1 MALRVVSYNVRSLRD
16 DVSALARV
24 VRGVRPD
31 LACLQE
37 APRMLLWR
45 TRRRRFARCC
55 GLTVAAGRRPAGLAV
70 LAGPRVRVLHREF
83 HLLARAPRL
92 HRRGLAIAVVE
103 VEGTRVIAASTHLD
117 LADAP
122 RRAHA
127 GQVLALLER
136 ARHRYGA
143 PVVLTGDI
151 NEEPGGAAWDL
162 LARRFQDAHLAAPS
176 GAGLTYSARDPRR
189 RIDAVFVD
197 PDIEVVGCGVPEA
210 AAVAAD
216 YALATDHRPVLA
228 ELNLRGRGSRPA
240 AGPSGVPAGE

>member
-1 MALRVVSYNVRSLRD
+1 MVRVRVLSYNVRSLRD
-16 DVSALARV
+16 DVPALVRV
-24 VRGVRPD
+24 VRGIRPD

-37 APRMLLWR
+37 VPRMVLWR
-45 TRRRRFARCC
+45 AKRRRFARCC
-55 GLTVAAGRRPAGLAV
+55 GLAVVAGRRPAGLAV

-83 HLLARAPRL
+83 HLLTRVPRL

-103 VEGTRVIAASTHLD
+103 IEGTPVVVASTHLD
-117 LADAP
+117 LADVP

-136 ARHRYGA
+136 ARRRFGA

-151 NEEPGGAAWDL
+151 NEEPGGAAWEL
-162 LARRFQDAHLAAPS
+162 LDRGFQDAFIAAP
-176 GAGLTYSARDPRR
+176 AGTGPTFSACDPRR

-197 PDIEVVGCGVPEA
+197 PDIEIVGCGVPERA
-210 AAVAAD
+210 AAAD

-228 ELNLRGRGSRPA
+228 ELDLR
-240 AGPSGVPAGE
+240 